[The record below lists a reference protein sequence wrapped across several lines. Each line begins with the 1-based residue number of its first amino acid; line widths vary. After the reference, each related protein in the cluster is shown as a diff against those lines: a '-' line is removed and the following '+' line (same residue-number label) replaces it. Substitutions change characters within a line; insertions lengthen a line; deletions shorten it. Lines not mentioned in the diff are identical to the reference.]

1 MKAITS
7 LFFALGLS
15 LSCQAASRVMVTVTI
30 TNTPANGSTFTL
42 NGVTRT
48 WTNLLTVAKSQIQI
62 TNGVSPTATN
72 LYLQAVAYGF
82 AGPVILNQPS
92 SNQVTFLGQID
103 QAMSASVGGGWAS
116 LTYSTN
122 TESVAIAP
130 KVLIAGEAA
139 RNQQPTMAVFDID
152 AVLASM
158 ANVTNAQT
166 AFRDEEFHSMS
177 DTNIEDLELLLELP
191 AEQGK
196 SK

>member
-1 MKAITS
+1 MKTVAYLI
-7 LFFALGLS
+7 FALALS
-15 LSCQAASRVMVTVTI
+15 LSCQAASRITLTVTV
-30 TNTPANGSTFTL
+30 TNTPADGATFVL

-48 WTNLLTVAKSQIQI
+48 WTNESSMAKSQISI
-62 TNGVSPTATN
+62 ANGVSSAATN
-72 LYLQAVAYGF
+72 LYRQAAAYGF

-122 TESVAIAP
+122 TESVAITP
-130 KVLIAGEAA
+130 KVLITGEAA
-139 RNQQPTMAVFDID
+139 RNQQPTMAVFDIN

-166 AFRDEEFHSMS
+166 AFRDEKFHSMS